1 MAVDYRDLLSLP
13 YAAHS
18 RDVAVGLN
26 CAGVCDH
33 VMQRLGYPAGTV
45 PVTED
50 DFARAAFDGGF
61 GWDGAE
67 WKQIGQDTA
76 AARREGDVVLSRD
89 RRGVHSSIVV
99 DAARR
104 VVLCSAEGRGV
115 FACRLGNLRNVEAVY
130 RITR

>member
-1 MAVDYRDLLSLP
+1 MPVEYRDLLRVP
-13 YAAHS
+13 YAEHS
-18 RDVAVGLN
+18 RDVGVGLN
-26 CAGVCDH
+26 CAGVCDV
-33 VMQRLGYPAGTV
+33 VMQRLGHPPATV

-50 DFARAAFDGGF
+50 DFARAVFDGGF

-67 WKQIGQDTA
+67 WEQIGQDPA

-89 RRGVHSSIVV
+89 GRGVHSSIVV

-104 VVLCSAEGRGV
+104 VVLCASEGRGV
-115 FACRLGNLRNVEAVY
+115 FASRLENLRSVEAVY